1 MIYLET
7 LSVFTSKSKKSD
19 LEKICKENL
28 AYLID
33 EGYEISVNEIQTGI
47 HPFKSVHYSIAI
59 NNKDYNKVL
68 LNGMILS
75 MILWHFSK
83 Y

>member
-1 MIYLET
+1 
-7 LSVFTSKSKKSD
+7 

-59 NNKDYNKVL
+59 KIIKIIIRY
-68 LNGMILS
+68 
-75 MILWHFSK
+75 F
-83 Y
+83 

>member
-1 MIYLET
+1 LIFLYIHDIFRNT
-7 LSVFTSKSKKSD
+7 SVFTSKSKKSD

-47 HPFKSVHYSIAI
+47 HPFKSVHYS
-59 NNKDYNKVL
+59 VQ
-68 LNGMILS
+68 
-75 MILWHFSK
+75 
-83 Y
+83 

>member
-1 MIYLET
+1 
-7 LSVFTSKSKKSD
+7 

-68 LNGMILS
+68 FKWDDIKYDFMA
-75 MILWHFSK
+75 FSK

>member
-19 LEKICKENL
+19 LERICKENL

-47 HPFKSVHYSIAI
+47 HPFKSIHYYC
-59 NNKDYNKVL
+59 NK
-68 LNGMILS
+68 
-75 MILWHFSK
+75 
-83 Y
+83 